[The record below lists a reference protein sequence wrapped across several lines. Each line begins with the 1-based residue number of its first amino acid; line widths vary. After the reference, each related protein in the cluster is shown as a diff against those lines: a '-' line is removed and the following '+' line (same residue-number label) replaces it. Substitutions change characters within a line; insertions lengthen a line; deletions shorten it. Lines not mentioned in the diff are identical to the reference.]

1 VAVVLRG
8 KLVNNVIQEAGIVAQ
23 VKQPKPVAA

>member
-1 VAVVLRG
+1 VLQG
-8 KLVNNVIQEAGIVAQ
+8 KLVDNAIQEAGIVAQ